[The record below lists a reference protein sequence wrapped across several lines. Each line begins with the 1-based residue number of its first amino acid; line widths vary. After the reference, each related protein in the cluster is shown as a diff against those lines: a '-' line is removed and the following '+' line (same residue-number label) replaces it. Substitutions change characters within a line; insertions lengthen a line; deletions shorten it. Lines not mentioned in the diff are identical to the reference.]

1 MATNSASET
10 STFPAAD
17 VDKELHPAHNK
28 KLEVDSVSSDIAT
41 SKDLKEQEEATQKKK
56 ERERRRDAV
65 QTLKT
70 TILVSAVIVAVA
82 GAAFAITRKL
92 REK

>member
-1 MATNSASET
+1 MGTEGD

-17 VDKELHPAHNK
+17 VERELDAALNK
-28 KLEVDSVSSDIAT
+28 DFEVDSVSSHIAA
-41 SKDLKEQEEATQKKK
+41 SKDIKKNK
-56 ERERRRDAV
+56 NREKKDAM

-82 GAAFAITRKL
+82 GAVIVFTKKL